1 MNLVQ
6 FITDTIKSALE
17 VMLSVHQNE
26 HAIKNKIALQLQKLG
41 LIQAYNNKFKSTGP
55 ASCFRGRH

>member
-41 LIQAYNNKFKSTGP
+41 LAEAYNNKFKSSGT
-55 ASCFRGRH
+55 ALCIKGRN